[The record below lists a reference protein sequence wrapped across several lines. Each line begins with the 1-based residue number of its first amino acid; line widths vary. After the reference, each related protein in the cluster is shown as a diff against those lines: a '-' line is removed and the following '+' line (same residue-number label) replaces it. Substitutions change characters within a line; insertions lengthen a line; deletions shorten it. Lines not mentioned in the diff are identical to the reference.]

1 MERQLVEKD
10 AFEKNQTANKQALET
25 GCYLGFFVSGAM
37 VLSRINDILQGTPHI
52 VALEPRH
59 IFVPQTNDRS

>member
-1 MERQLVEKD
+1 MEPRLKD
-10 AFEKNQTANKQALET
+10 GTDVQKRERVSKEAVAT

-37 VLSRINDILQGTPHI
+37 VLSRIDEILQGAPHI

-59 IFVPQTNDRS
+59 IFVPQAE